1 MIIRLLINSDY
12 NPDNSI
18 QQRPP
23 VATIGPQG
31 AGASTLEQLL
41 TCTSENSDSCLLVH
55 ITSTSSGT
63 TRTSLISQGVDT
75 SKLVQL
81 LIRGRT
87 SDN

>member
-18 QQRPP
+18 QRRPP

-31 AGASTLEQLL
+31 AGTSPLVQLL
-41 TCTSENSDSCLLVH
+41 TSTSENSDLCLLVH
-55 ITSTSSGT
+55 ITSTITGTARSS
-63 TRTSLISQGVDT
+63 RISQGDGT
-75 SKLVQL
+75 STL
-81 LIRGRT
+81 LHLLTRGRT

>member
-31 AGASTLEQLL
+31 ADASTLVQLV
-41 TCTSENSDSCLLVH
+41 TSTSENSDFCLLVH
-55 ITSTSSGT
+55 ITSTSTGT
-63 TRTSLISQGVDT
+63 TRTSRISQGASAST
-75 SKLVQL
+75 LVHL
-81 LIRGRT
+81 LTRGRT